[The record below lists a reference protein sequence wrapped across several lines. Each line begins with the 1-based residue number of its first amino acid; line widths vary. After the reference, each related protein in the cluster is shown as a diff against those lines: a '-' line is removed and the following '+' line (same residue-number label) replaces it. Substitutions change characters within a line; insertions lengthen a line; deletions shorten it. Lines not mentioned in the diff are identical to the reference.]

1 MALAWCLA
9 EAFLE
14 PSFLERRFHQ
24 RAIAATIHNVGV
36 GRVIAYIFRGN
47 APVVGVRLQIVE
59 QLERMHE
66 VYAEVQ
72 SHLAAHM
79 KGRYHA
85 AQAVGDTVVLG
96 MAVKHAYHQL
106 LPVGGAGCALGVV
119 VVHLGRLAPPLAPLL
134 EQILEHVLYFL
145 ARTMQQSLFTCKQ
158 YHKKLFVELSCK
170 FRK

>member
-1 MALAWCLA
+1 MGIRIHMALAWCLA

-14 PSFLERRFHQ
+14 PSFLERRFDQ

-96 MAVKHAYHQL
+96 MAVS
-106 LPVGGAGCALGVV
+106 AGCALGVV